1 MIILTLQKFSIAG
14 GQVVL
19 LFSFAI
25 SLQCICDYGSLQLS
39 CLSDFWPFIIPLR
52 SCCTI
57 HEGGKKD
64 LVMFNVSKTKHFIP
78 TKKNLDFCL
87 SWLFSQGGS
96 VSWMP
101 LGTKVPSQTSNVT
114 HIYNSLIK
122 LLVKM
127 VRFLVPLQKLPNFS
141 YYMVCLYKSQIRQKM
156 AYWYHILAG
165 TVHSTLSSIEFKS
178 LHAALWVMK

>member
-1 MIILTLQKFSIAG
+1 MHMRLWLSTTFLSKWFLTVYHTSSF
-14 GQVVL
+14 L
-19 LFSFAI
+19 L
-25 SLQCICDYGSLQLS
+25 YNP
-39 CLSDFWPFIIPLR
+39 WRRKKR
-52 SCCTI
+52 SC
-57 HEGGKKD
+57 
-64 LVMFNVSKTKHFIP
+64 
-78 TKKNLDFCL
+78 KKNLDFCL